1 MDMGFAGL
9 AAAAANVGF
18 GEAEYEFGSSAS
30 RARAAFQWGG
40 TVFAL
45 ILLILNRAG
54 RRSAMQ
60 SNFLVLYL
68 FTSFPTVLFK
78 ILRGQFGYWVSF
90 LAVAANLFF
99 PQTIPVSRFLL
110 FVVTPVWVANGLRD
124 SIVGCIFC
132 LILGVSLVIAE
143 IRGIGGFCNCRS
155 LRGTDLHGL
164 LQPKNLLKI
173 CSWLHL
179 QWSKQELRNIPHL
192 QIPGTLQHGLCHLQ
206 YADF

>member
-18 GEAEYEFGSSAS
+18 GEAEDGFGSSAS

-78 ILRGQFGYWVSF
+78 ILRCLLTNSFQISITNMPTYPSNLQIKVCRGQFGYWVSF

-99 PQTIPVSRFLL
+99 PRTVPVSRFLL
-110 FVVTPVWVANGLRD
+110 FVITPVWVANGLRD

-132 LILGVSLVIAE
+132 LILGVSLVITE
-143 IRGIGGFCNCRS
+143 IRGIGGFCNCQCNFHCFAYC
-155 LRGTDLHGL
+155 LCIGFIFFFTILYL
-164 LQPKNLLKI
+164 
-173 CSWLHL
+173 CSETW
-179 QWSKQELRNIPHL
+179 
-192 QIPGTLQHGLCHLQ
+192 
-206 YADF
+206 

>member
-18 GEAEYEFGSSAS
+18 GEAEDGFGSSAS

-99 PQTIPVSRFLL
+99 PQTVPDFRFLMIICVQFLVLL

-132 LILGVSLVIAE
+132 LILGVSLVITE
-143 IRGIGGFCNCRS
+143 IRGIGGFCNCQCNFHCFAYC
-155 LRGTDLHGL
+155 LCIGFIFFFTILYL
-164 LQPKNLLKI
+164 
-173 CSWLHL
+173 CSETW
-179 QWSKQELRNIPHL
+179 
-192 QIPGTLQHGLCHLQ
+192 
-206 YADF
+206 

>member
-45 ILLILNRAG
+45 
-54 RRSAMQ
+54 
-60 SNFLVLYL
+60 
-68 FTSFPTVLFK
+68 
-78 ILRGQFGYWVSF
+78 GQFGYWVSF

-155 LRGTDLHGL
+155 ALRGTDLHGL

>member
-18 GEAEYEFGSSAS
+18 GEAEDGFGSSAS

-99 PQTIPVSRFLL
+99 PQTVPVSR
-110 FVVTPVWVANGLRD
+110 
-124 SIVGCIFC
+124 
-132 LILGVSLVIAE
+132 SLV
-143 IRGIGGFCNCRS
+143 CRHTC
-155 LRGTDLHGL
+155 LGR
-164 LQPKNLLKI
+164 
-173 CSWLHL
+173 
-179 QWSKQELRNIPHL
+179 
-192 QIPGTLQHGLCHLQ
+192 
-206 YADF
+206 